1 MSEQT
6 IEQKLQ
12 SDIIVLKSRILDTQ
26 DKLTT
31 VKAELDQFSA
41 ALGHIA
47 QLVGV
52 TGESVRLETII
63 DAVAG
68 KIAPAPAADEE

>member
-12 SDIIVLKSRILDTQ
+12 SEIVILKSRILDTQ
-26 DKLTT
+26 DQAGRI
-31 VKAELDQFSA
+31 KAESDQFVS
-41 ALGHIA
+41 ALGQIA

-52 TGESVRLETII
+52 TGETVKLEDVIQT
-63 DAVAG
+63 VAD